1 MSEGEAVVEA
11 REGVNRRPNGDD
23 RRYARHLTVSQVPDL
38 PESDLLQE
46 AVEEEGRDEPEPQTA
61 PDDFAP
67 VKRPRA
73 SRIVGADRQRYA
85 PYRHDSIIS
94 TSSSRSSGYFS
105 QRNSTA
111 SHYEGDLESTQQV
124 PEPAEQ
130 GEREGDA
137 KLYRQDS
144 FPRSASYTSSS
155 SSSMEEEFHSG
166 LSSSLSSLSTIDG
179 SLPRGCAAGGMN
191 VCLSRCTCCYL

>member
-38 PESDLLQE
+38 PESASLRE
-46 AVEEEGRDEPEPQTA
+46 AVGEEGPEPQTA

-144 FPRSASYTSSS
+144 FPRSPSYTSSS

-179 SLPRGCAAGGMN
+179 SLPRGFAAGGMN
-191 VCLSRCTCCYL
+191 VCLSRCICCCFL